1 MTPEEFDEEFEA
13 SETNGE
19 SGEPKKQTIDIENVL
34 KQIYLKNL
42 LFICLLSLSTL

>member
-19 SGEPKKQTIDIENVL
+19 SGEPKKKYLDIKIVL
-34 KQIYLKNL
+34 EKAG
-42 LFICLLSLSTL
+42 LFEEFAF

>member
-19 SGEPKKQTIDIENVL
+19 SGEPKKKYLL
-34 KQIYLKNL
+34 KLFYKKQVYLKNL
-42 LFICLLSLSTL
+42 LFIIKKS

>member
-19 SGEPKKQTIDIENVL
+19 SGEPKKKYLNIKRFSAQQKIINPCEKLRCFTFID
-34 KQIYLKNL
+34 
-42 LFICLLSLSTL
+42 